1 MSTKT
6 TWRKLGD
13 ALAKGVVNGDTL
25 HFDNVQKS
33 HAGSYVCSVFTGY
46 GFFKAASTLQIKGM
60 EILNKYFE
68 IWKPIKSRRCDRQM
82 SCTYVRGL
90 WRLWPYFLTNSPPP

>member
-1 MSTKT
+1 M
-6 TWRKLGD
+6 
-13 ALAKGVVNGDTL
+13 
-25 HFDNVQKS
+25 
-33 HAGSYVCSVFTGY
+33 
-46 GFFKAASTLQIKGM
+46 AASTLQIKGM

-90 WRLWPYFLTNSPPP
+90 YFLTKLATTLTISPPNPSTRLLMAECIPFPSKTLHI